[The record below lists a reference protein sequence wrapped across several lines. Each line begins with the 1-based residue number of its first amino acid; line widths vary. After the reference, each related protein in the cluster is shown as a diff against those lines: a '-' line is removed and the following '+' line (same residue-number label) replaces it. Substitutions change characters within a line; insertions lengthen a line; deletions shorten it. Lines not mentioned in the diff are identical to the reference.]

1 MQPVRNLF
9 LLSNSRHIIASALLA
24 LFVTYTTA
32 YLTYRHVH
40 VVDGVIVVHSHP
52 FSEDADNHSHTTQ
65 QLTIIDQLGHLHYLQ
80 HAFAEIEQVQ
90 FKEWH
95 TAETF
100 YRPLHDLLVGSF
112 SFNLR
117 APPFTFGNK

>member
-1 MQPVRNLF
+1 M
-9 LLSNSRHIIASALLA
+9 LSNSRHIIASALLA

-52 FSEDADNHSHTTQ
+52 FSEDADHHSHTTQ
-65 QLTIIDQLGHLHYLQ
+65 QLTIIDQLGHLQYLQ
-80 HAFAEIEQVQ
+80 YAVVEVDPVLFG
-90 FKEWH
+90 EWS
-95 TAETF
+95 TAENF
-100 YRPLHDLLVGSF
+100 YHLLYYSLAGSF

-117 APPFTFGNK
+117 APPFTFGL